1 MTTPDDRPL
10 PDAPARPAADSSPA
24 ARAVDQVADRLD
36 ELVPVSDE
44 VGNRVL
50 PDDARLV
57 RWAAPVFLGCAAV
70 LLPWIVI
77 AAATLPSRQL
87 SQNYDVAWA
96 GYDVGLLLGLVWTA
110 LSALRRSRQ
119 LPIAAAATGALLVAD
134 AWFDV
139 LTSPGGWDLAEAVAM
154 SVCAELPLAALCF
167 WLARH
172 SQEVAERRLV
182 LLARRSRPPAGRGR
196 RR

>member
-1 MTTPDDRPL
+1 MTSPEESSVPGVPGRSGDPAPL
-10 PDAPARPAADSSPA
+10 Q
-24 ARAVDQVADRLD
+24 AVERVADRLD

-50 PDDARLV
+50 PDNARLV
-57 RWAAPVFLGCAAV
+57 RWAAPVFLGCAVV
-70 LLPWIVI
+70 LVPWIVI
-77 AAATLPSRQL
+77 AAVTLPSHQL

-96 GYDVGLLLGLVWTA
+96 GYDVGLLIGLVWTA
-110 LSALRRSRQ
+110 VSALRRSRR
-119 LPIAAAATGALLVAD
+119 LTIAAAATGALLVAD

-154 SVCAELPLAALCF
+154 SVLAELPLATLCF
-167 WLARH
+167 WLAFH
-172 SQEVAERRLV
+172 SQDVAERRLI
-182 LLARRSRPPAGRGR
+182 LLSGERRGRFRGR